1 MPRLSKKKQLEIA
14 ERRKVVAANI
24 LAGATY
30 RDIANA
36 LNVSVGTVAG
46 DAGAILSEWRAE
58 RVDNTDARVVLDIR
72 RLDLALNAIFDK
84 VQSGDVRAIET
95 MIRIQDRAAKYLGL
109 DAPAKVAPTDPSG
122 TKPYEPTTNAQ
133 IAAGLAEL
141 FGLDGASA
149 PSGHHD
155 ADAESQALAVS
166 PGRPG

>member
-1 MPRLSKKKQLEIA
+1 MPRLSKKKQLEVA
-14 ERRKVVAANI
+14 ERRRVVAANI

-46 DAGAILSEWRAE
+46 DAEAILEEWRTE
-58 RVDNTDARVVLDIR
+58 RVAKTDERVVLDIR

-84 VQSGDVRAIET
+84 VQAGDMRAIET
-95 MIRIQDRAAKYLGL
+95 MLRIQERAARYLGL

-122 TKPYEPTTNAQ
+122 SKPYEPTSRAQ

-141 FGLDGASA
+141 LGLGSPPDLADDVIAA
-149 PSGHHD
+149 PAGP
-155 ADAESQALAVS
+155 S
-166 PGRPG
+166 PTLH